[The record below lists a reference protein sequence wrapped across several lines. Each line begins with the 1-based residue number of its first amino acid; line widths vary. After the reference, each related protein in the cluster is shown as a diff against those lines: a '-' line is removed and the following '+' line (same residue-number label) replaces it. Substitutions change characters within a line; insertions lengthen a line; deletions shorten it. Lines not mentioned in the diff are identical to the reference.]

1 MADTHICG
9 SVPLQSS
16 DEVFHTAMKFLK
28 DKIRRLPDGETG
40 ERNSWIRFQF
50 ERLSEQD
57 GIELFRGSLPS
68 TNPAYHDYPR
78 FKLTKPATEIEMPP
92 LGYADPNLTSY
103 DVFAGLK
110 QEGVIPEPVRF
121 MVALPTP
128 YGMVAA
134 ACQPEDQLGFESVY
148 KHALMGEL
156 ARVCAGIPHDQLAVQ
171 WDIPCE
177 VMIMEGEMPT
187 PFADDE
193 LLDQVA
199 SRVAEAGNSIPAG
212 AELGFHY
219 CYGDYLGERFKEPD
233 DLGVCVQ
240 IANAVAER
248 LDHHCDFIHMPVP
261 GLSADP
267 AFYAPLNDLALGD
280 TELYLGLVHF
290 KDGLEGTQSRIAAA
304 RQAIPKDWQF
314 GVSTECGMGRFP
326 AVQLDK
332 LLRIHA
338 DADTG

>member
-1 MADTHICG
+1 MADAHICG

-16 DEVFHTAMKFLK
+16 DEVFLSVMKYLK
-28 DKIRRLPDGETG
+28 NQIRRLPDGETG
-40 ERNSWIRFQF
+40 ERGSWIRFQF
-50 ERLSEQD
+50 ERMAEQD
-57 GIELFRGSLPS
+57 GMELYEGSLPS
-68 TNPAYHDYPR
+68 TNPTYHNYHR
-78 FKLTKPATEIEMPP
+78 FKFTKPFAEINMPP
-92 LGYADPNLTSY
+92 LGYAGPNLASY

-110 QEGVIPEPVRF
+110 QEGVIPESVRF
-121 MVALPTP
+121 QVSLPTP
-128 YGMVAA
+128 YGLTAS
-134 ACQPEDQLGFESVY
+134 ACLPEDQLGFEQVY
-148 KHALMGEL
+148 KPALMGEL
-156 ARVCAGIPHDQLAVQ
+156 ERVCAGIPHDQLAIQ

-199 SRVAEAGNSIPAG
+199 SRVAEAGDSIPVG
-212 AELGFHY
+212 AELGFHF
-219 CYGDYLGERFKEPD
+219 CYGDYRGEHFKEPD
-233 DLGVCVQ
+233 DLGICVQ
-240 IANAVAER
+240 LANAVAER
-248 LDHHCDFIHMPVP
+248 LEHHCDFIHMPVA
-261 GLSADP
+261 GLSAEP

-304 RQAIPKDWQF
+304 RQAIPKDWRF

-326 AVQLDK
+326 TEQVDK
-332 LLRIHA
+332 LLSIHA

>member
-1 MADTHICG
+1 MG
-9 SVPLQSS
+9 SNSS
-16 DEVFHTAMKFLK
+16 GAPCPPPTPR
-28 DKIRRLPDGETG
+28 IT
-40 ERNSWIRFQF
+40 I
-50 ERLSEQD
+50 
-57 GIELFRGSLPS
+57 
-68 TNPAYHDYPR
+68 TPR

-103 DVFAGLK
+103 GVFAGLK
-110 QEGVIPEPVRF
+110 QEGVIPAPVRF

-134 ACQPEDQLGFESVY
+134 ACLPEDQLGFESVY

-156 ARVCAGIPHDQLAVQ
+156 ERVCAGIPHDQLAVQ

-193 LLDQVA
+193 LLGQVA

-248 LDHHCDFIHMPVP
+248 LDHHVDFIHMPVP

-267 AFYAPLNDLALGD
+267 AFLRSAQRSCARRHRTIPGPGAFQGW
-280 TELYLGLVHF
+280 
-290 KDGLEGTQSRIAAA
+290 SR
-304 RQAIPKDWQF
+304 RYPVEDCSGPSGYTK
-314 GVSTECGMGRFP
+314 RP
-326 AVQLDK
+326 AFWGQ
-332 LLRIHA
+332 H
-338 DADTG
+338 

>member
-16 DEVFHTAMKFLK
+16 VEVFHSVMKYLK
-28 DKIRRLPDGETG
+28 DQIRRVPDGETG
-40 ERNSWIRFQF
+40 ERSSWIRFQF
-50 ERLSEQD
+50 ERLAQQD
-57 GIELFRGSLPS
+57 GIELFVGSLPS
-68 TNPAYHDYPR
+68 TNPTYHNYHR
-78 FKLTKPATEIEMPP
+78 FKFTKPFTEIEMPP
-92 LGYADPNLTSY
+92 LGYAGPNLISY

-110 QEGVIPEPVRF
+110 QEGVIPESVRF

-128 YGMVAA
+128 YGLTAA
-134 ACQPEDQLGFESVY
+134 ACLPEDQLGFEPVY
-148 KHALMGEL
+148 KQALMGEL
-156 ARVCAGIPHDQLAVQ
+156 ERVCAGIPHDQLAVQ

-187 PFADDE
+187 PFDDDE
-193 LLDQVA
+193 LLEQVS
-199 SRVAEAGNSIPAG
+199 SRVAEAGDSIPAG
-212 AELGFHY
+212 AELGFHF
-219 CYGDYLGERFKEPD
+219 CYGDYLGEHFKEPN

-240 IANAVAER
+240 LANAVVKR

-267 AFYAPLNDLALGD
+267 SFYAPLNDLMLGD

-304 RQAIPKDWQF
+304 RQAIPKDWRF

-326 AVQLDK
+326 TEQVDK
-332 LLRIHA
+332 LLSIHA